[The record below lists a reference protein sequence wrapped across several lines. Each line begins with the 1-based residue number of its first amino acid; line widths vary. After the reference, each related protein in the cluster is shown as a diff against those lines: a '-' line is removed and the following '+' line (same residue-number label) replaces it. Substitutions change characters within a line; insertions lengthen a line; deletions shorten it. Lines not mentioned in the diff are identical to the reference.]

1 MSVRSELA
9 DAGVGV
15 VAGLEEEYSA
25 EHLLIELSLLATL
38 YTRFVDCRV
47 VDS

>member
-1 MSVRSELA
+1 MSVGSELA

-25 EHLLIELSLLATL
+25 EHLLIELSLLTTMVGPTGYGL
-38 YTRFVDCRV
+38 IV
-47 VDS
+47 

>member
-25 EHLLIELSLLATL
+25 EHLPIELSLLATMASPTVYGL
-38 YTRFVDCRV
+38 MV
-47 VDS
+47 